1 MMATRSNK
9 VRFLHFPRGHCY
21 RITLLM
27 VMRSHRDLDC
37 MDGAEWDGYG
47 VELSRTG
54 GLRGD
59 LVNFEHTHTHTHIHT
74 GSEWVCDTD

>member
-1 MMATRSNK
+1 
-9 VRFLHFPRGHCY
+9 
-21 RITLLM
+21 
-27 VMRSHRDLDC
+27 

-59 LVNFEHTHTHTHIHT
+59 LVNFEHTHTHTHTYTRAVSGFATRI
-74 GSEWVCDTD
+74 ETDYIAGNLSAVFNNI

>member
-1 MMATRSNK
+1 
-9 VRFLHFPRGHCY
+9 
-21 RITLLM
+21 
-27 VMRSHRDLDC
+27 

-59 LVNFEHTHTHTHIHT
+59 LVNFEHTHTHTQKRAVSGFATRI
-74 GSEWVCDTD
+74 ETDYIAGNLSAVFNNI